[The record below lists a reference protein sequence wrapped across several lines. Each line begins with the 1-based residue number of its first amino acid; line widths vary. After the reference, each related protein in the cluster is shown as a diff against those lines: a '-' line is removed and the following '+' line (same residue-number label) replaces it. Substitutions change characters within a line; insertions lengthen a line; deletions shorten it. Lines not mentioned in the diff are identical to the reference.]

1 MKNVKTIAGVSIG
14 LTIVLV
20 SFGWSQAAGDAA
32 KLIGTKKC
40 AMCHKKEATGN
51 QFGKWQSMNHAHAYE
66 VLATEE
72 AKAVGAKLGIDDPQT
87 SGACLKCHS
96 TAYFFT
102 ETLQNEAVALT
113 DGVSCE
119 SCHGPGA
126 DYKKKSVMESREE
139 SIANGMVYPAKEKSC
154 TLCHNDTNPTWD
166 PERYTLPSG
175 EKTGFDVNQAYEK
188 IKHERPAAPTE

>member
-1 MKNVKTIAGVSIG
+1 MKISKWFYGGVIIGVSIS
-14 LTIVLV
+14 LTLIA
-20 SFGWSQAAGDAA
+20 QAGDPS

-40 AMCHKKEATGN
+40 AMCHKKDDKGN
-51 QFGKWQSMNHAHAYE
+51 QYGKWQEGPHSKTIA
-66 VLATEE
+66 VLGTDE

-102 ETLQNEAVALT
+102 ETVQTDAVAVE

-126 DYKKKSVMESREE
+126 DYRKKSIMESREE
-139 SIANGMVYPAKEKSC
+139 SIANGMIYPAKEKSC
-154 TLCHNDTNPTWD
+154 TNCHNDTSPTWKPD
-166 PERYTLPSG
+166 RYTLADG
-175 EKTGFDVNQAYEK
+175 TKVGFDVEQAYEK
-188 IKHERPAAPTE
+188 IKHERPAE